1 MFTELSAVIL
11 PMLNMGQATA
21 SYDNHHSHVIR
32 LHNVPFLILTQI
44 PKRHWPS
51 RIKNEYLYLKAH
63 LLKTSSYN
71 DSFTIGARRPQFQF
85 KLFRNVSLPKKNN
98 PGLIFQLKHLLKV
111 LNIGQSWNSLKFT
124 FGVLAAWRTSSFKIW
139 QNTKTLSKSENRRL
153 SQRTTCIHLDYIVIL

>member
-21 SYDNHHSHVIR
+21 SYDKRHSHEIR
-32 LHNVPFLILTQI
+32 LHNFPFLILTQI

-98 PGLIFQLKHLLKV
+98 QVWFSNWNIKV